1 MAYRDDE
8 ITQIDQLSAD
18 ERLAFGALVRLMVAA
33 DGEISAAERTLLED
47 QATELGE
54 DAFWDMIDQAAEKAS
69 RPEETRA
76 LTAAVT
82 RQPVREL
89 IYGALFEIATAGTI
103 TEREMAVLD
112 ELRQRWGIVVT
123 ALDD

>member
-47 QATELGE
+47 QAAELGE

-112 ELRQRWGIVVT
+112 ELRERWGIVVT